1 MTLART
7 GVRRFNTSGYEIL
20 DDRLSKGEVVIWSV
34 DPVAP
39 SEGDLY
45 LIESDGRPY
54 DVRVADLTFV
64 KGGWCAVSSGP
75 PARPR
80 RHPRA

>member
-20 DDRLSKGEVVIWSV
+20 DDRLRLGEVVIWSV

-39 SEGDLY
+39 REGDLY
-45 LIESDGRPY
+45 LIESGGRPY
-54 DVRVADLTFV
+54 DVRVERLV
-64 KGGWCAVSSGP
+64 RLKGGWSATCRVASL
-75 PARPR
+75 AR
-80 RHPRA
+80 